1 MITKFDFQAPD
12 MGRVSGDSKHVSK
25 EVSFESGDLELPSGY
40 VKIAIENDKMTIE
53 IVDFPINSMVIFNSY
68 VKLPEGILLKLISMD
83 WFKGFFFTGNP
94 HDLHGKI
101 GLVSG

>member
-1 MITKFDFQAPD
+1 

-53 IVDFPINSMVIFNSY
+53 IVDCPINSMVIFNSY

-83 WFKGFFFTGNP
+83 LFKGFFLQETPMIFM
-94 HDLHGKI
+94 GKSDWFPVKI
-101 GLVSG
+101 FP